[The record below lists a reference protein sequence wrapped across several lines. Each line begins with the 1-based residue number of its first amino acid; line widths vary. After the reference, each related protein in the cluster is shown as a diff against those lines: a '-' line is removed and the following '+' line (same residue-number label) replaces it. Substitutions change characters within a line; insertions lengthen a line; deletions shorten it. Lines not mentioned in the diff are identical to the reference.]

1 MFHLFLRFKKKSI
14 NNSCVAD
21 RHLPVGFSYYGS
33 TSSMSPAFYQALLD
47 RHWRRSGSL
56 LYRPN
61 QRQSCCPHYTIR
73 LDSTLFK
80 PTRDQRQ
87 AVNRFNRHVIG
98 AEYAAAAARLYPKS
112 REESKKRETEFDL
125 VERIRESEEEYLKTP
140 PAPAHSFTVTLEDD
154 SFNEEKFL
162 VYENYQRVVH
172 KESPSDIS
180 RRGFRRFL
188 CDSPLRREVMTTP
201 EGKQL
206 RLGSYHQCYRLD
218 GKLVAIGVLDLLPN
232 SVSSVY
238 FLYHESIHKF
248 MPGKLGALREIAL
261 AKEAGYRYWY
271 PGFYIHSCPKMR
283 YKIDYMPQY
292 ILDPETLQWDP
303 LDGHVLKL
311 LDKSPYVS
319 LSAERQRKEKA
330 GGNDGTREN
339 PDSSEGSADESGS
352 ESDGKEPKL
361 LFDTDMPG
369 ITPLEEVAELDLDH
383 IALRFDKSG
392 PLYTTSDLVVWDTQS
407 VSAKRGIKPRVAE
420 LVAAVGPDLKDFL
433 CLDFS

>member
-1 MFHLFLRFKKKSI
+1 MDTPEDALSYISPIVF
-14 NNSCVAD
+14 
-21 RHLPVGFSYYGS
+21 VGFSYYGS
-33 TSSMSPAFYQALLD
+33 TSSMSAAFYQDLLD

-73 LDSTLFK
+73 LDSALFK

-98 AEYAAAAARLYPKS
+98 SEYAAAAARLYPKS
-112 REESKKRETEFDL
+112 RAESKKRETEFDL
-125 VERIRESEEEYLKTP
+125 VERIREAEQEHLKTP
-140 PAPAHSFTVTLEDD
+140 PEPAHRYTVTLEED
-154 SFNEEKFL
+154 SFTEEKFL

-172 KESPSDIS
+172 KEGPSDIS

-188 CDSPLRREVMTTP
+188 CDSPIRREVMTTP

-218 GKLVAIGVLDLLPN
+218 GKLVAIGVLDLLPHC
-232 SVSSVY
+232 VSSVY

-248 MPGKLGALREIAL
+248 MPGKLGALKEIAL

-303 LDGHVLKL
+303 IDEHVLTL

-319 LSAERQRKEKA
+319 LSAERRAKD
-330 GGNDGTREN
+330 GGGDGGGTDED
-339 PDSSEGSADESGS
+339 PGGSEGVADKSGS
-352 ESDGKEPKL
+352 ESDGDEPKL

-369 ITPLEEVAELDLDH
+369 ITSRDEIAEMDLDH
-383 IALRFDKSG
+383 IALRLDKSG
-392 PLYTTSDLVVWDTQS
+392 PLFTTSDLVIWDSQS
-407 VSAKRGIKPRVAE
+407 VSASSGIKARVAE
-420 LVAAVGPDLKDFL
+420 LLAAIGPDLKDSL